1 MFGGG
6 CSCSP
11 VKQLENGGVNDEI
24 DRADVGD
31 NVVHS
36 EWGKVEILS
45 DQRLLGSRC
54 LARGCRRGV
63 DAFL

>member
-1 MFGGG
+1 
-6 CSCSP
+6 
-11 VKQLENGGVNDEI
+11 VKQLENGGVKDEI